1 MARIETPKI
10 RNIALVGHEGA
21 GKTTLV
27 EAFLHKVGVLTRMGT
42 IKEGN
47 TASDFDPDEREAGKS
62 FSCSTLSF
70 SYKDVLFNILDV
82 PGSSDCVGDM
92 LTALRAVEC
101 AVICVDAT
109 SGVKVNTRRI
119 WQETEKLG
127 LPCCFAVTR
136 LDAEN
141 TNFAK
146 TLAEIQELFGDRC
159 IPALWPDGSAASF
172 SRVFPVLEP
181 AEGAPEEI
189 SSINEKLREAV
200 VEADDA
206 LMEKYLEGEEISD
219 DVFRA
224 TFTKA
229 MLQRVLFPVL
239 VAAGEPQVGLEE
251 TLDFLAAFGPKP
263 NELERKGMAGGEEVV
278 LDPDNGFVGF
288 VYRTVAD
295 EFVTRISYLRVLSG
309 RIASNTSFVNRRTG
323 KTERIGSLLKVCGK
337 EQEPIEEGVCGDI
350 VAVAKVED
358 ILAGDTLTDDKTE
371 ITLPEIQFPTP
382 MCSLAVQP
390 KSRGDEQK
398 ISTALKELVADD
410 RTIAV
415 QADSQTGDLVL
426 SGMSDLH
433 LSLML
438 KRLKRRRKVEVDTA
452 PPKIPYKETITKS
465 AKYVEYTHKKQTGG
479 AGQFARVFIDLEP
492 LERGGGYEF
501 VDKIFGGVI
510 DQTFRP
516 SVDKG
521 IQQKMAEGVIAGYP
535 VVDVRVT
542 LVDGKTHPVDSKDI
556 AFQIAGREAF
566 KKAFLQ
572 CNPVLLEPI
581 VKLEVVVPQAN
592 MGDVMGDLN
601 GKRGRIL
608 SSNTEGSL
616 AVVQALIPLGEIQN
630 YQAGLKSMTGGE
642 GSYTM
647 EFDHY
652 DIVPPN
658 VHKAIVAEYEKEQE
672 QK

>member
-21 GKTTLV
+21 GKTMLV

-47 TASDFDPDEREAGKS
+47 TASDFDPDEREGGKS

-70 SYKDVLFNILDV
+70 SYKDVHFNILDV

-101 AVICVDAT
+101 ALICVDAT

-119 WQETEKLG
+119 WQEAEKLG
-127 LPCCFAVTR
+127 LPCCFAITR

-141 TNFAK
+141 TNYGK
-146 TLAEIQELFGDRC
+146 TLAEIQEHFGDRC
-159 IPALWPDGSAASF
+159 IPALWPDGSAGSF
-172 SRVFPVLEP
+172 SKVFSVLEP
-181 AEGAPEEI
+181 PDGAPEEV
-189 SSINEKLREAV
+189 SSVNENLSEAV
-200 VEADDA
+200 VEADDE
-206 LMEKYLEGEEISD
+206 LMEKYLEGEEISAET
-219 DVFRA
+219 FRS

-251 TLDFLAAFGPKP
+251 MLDFLAAFSPKP
-263 NELERKGMAGGEEVV
+263 NEVERKGMAGEEEVV

-295 EFVTRISYLRVLSG
+295 EFVTRISHLRVLSG
-309 RIASNTSFVNRRTG
+309 KLASNTSFVNRRTG
-323 KTERIGSLLKVCGK
+323 KSERIGGLLKICGK
-337 EQEPIEEGVCGDI
+337 EQDPVDEGVCGDI

-358 ILAGDTLTDDKTE
+358 ILAGDTLTDDKTKV
-371 ITLPEIQFPTP
+371 TLPEIQFPTP
-382 MCSLAVQP
+382 MCSLAVRP

-398 ISTALKELVADD
+398 ISTALRELVSDD

-415 QADSQTGDLVL
+415 QADTQTGDLVL
-426 SGMSDLH
+426 SGMSDQH
-433 LSLML
+433 LALML
-438 KRLKRRRKVEVDTA
+438 KRLKRRRKVEVQTS
-452 PPKIPYKETITKS
+452 PPKIPYKETITKG

-479 AGQFARVFIDLEP
+479 AGQFARVFIDVEP
-492 LERGGGYEF
+492 QERGAGYEF

-521 IQQKMAEGVIAGYP
+521 IQNKMAEGVIAGYP

-566 KKAFLQ
+566 KKAVLQ

-608 SSNTEGSL
+608 TSGTEGNL

-658 VHKAIVAEYEKEQE
+658 VHKTIVAEYEKEQE

>member
-1 MARIETPKI
+1 MARIETPRI
-10 RNIALVGHEGA
+10 RNVAVVGHEGA
-21 GKTTLV
+21 GKTMLV
-27 EAFLHKVGVLTRMGT
+27 EAFLHKVGLLTRMGS

-47 TASDFDPDEREAGKS
+47 TASDFDPDERETGKS
-62 FSCSTLSF
+62 FFCSTLSF
-70 SYKDVLFNILDV
+70 SYKDALFNVLDV

-92 LTALRAVEC
+92 LAALRAVEC
-101 AVICVDAT
+101 ALICVDAT

-119 WQETEKLG
+119 WQEAEKLG

-141 TNFAK
+141 TSFAK
-146 TLAEIQELFGDRC
+146 TLAEIQEHFGDRC
-159 IPALWPDGSAASF
+159 LPAFWPDGSASSF
-172 SRVFPVLEP
+172 SKVFSVVEP
-181 AEGAPEEI
+181 QDGAPDDVA
-189 SSINEKLREAV
+189 SMNEKLSEAV
-200 VEADDA
+200 VEADDE

-219 DVFRA
+219 EVFRT

-251 TLDFLAAFGPKP
+251 ILGFLATFMP
-263 NELERKGMAGGEEVV
+263 NPNQLERKGMAGDEEVV
-278 LDPDNGFVGF
+278 LDPENGFVGF

-295 EFVTRISYLRVLSG
+295 EFVTRISYLRILSG
-309 RIASNTSFVNRRTG
+309 RLASNTSFVNRRTG
-323 KTERIGSLLKVCGK
+323 KSERIGSLLKVCGK
-337 EQEPIEEGVCGDI
+337 EQDPIDEGVCGDI

-358 ILAGDTLTDDKTE
+358 ILAGDTLTDDKTK
-371 ITLPEIQFPTP
+371 IGLPEIQFPTP
-382 MCSLAVQP
+382 MCSLAVRP

-410 RTIAV
+410 RTVAV
-415 QADSQTGDLVL
+415 QADTQTGDLVL

-438 KRLKRRRKVEVDTA
+438 KRLKRRRKVEVQTS
-452 PPKIPYKETITKS
+452 PPKIPYKETITKG

-479 AGQFARVFIDLEP
+479 AGQFARVFIDVEP

-521 IQQKMAEGVIAGYP
+521 IQNKMAEGVIAGYP
-535 VVDVRVT
+535 VVDVQVT

-608 SSNTEGSL
+608 SSGTEGSL
-616 AVVQALIPLGEIQN
+616 AVVQALVPLGEIQN

-652 DIVPPN
+652 DVVPPN
-658 VHKAIVAEYEKEQE
+658 IHKTIVAEYEKEQE

>member
-1 MARIETPKI
+1 MARIETTKI

-21 GKTTLV
+21 GKTILV
-27 EAFLHKVGVLTRMGT
+27 EAFLHKAGVLTRMGS

-47 TASDFDPDEREAGKS
+47 TASDFDQDEREGGKS
-62 FSCSTLSF
+62 FSCSTRSY
-70 SYKDVLFNILDV
+70 SYKDVAFNVLDV

-101 AVICVDAT
+101 ALICVDAT
-109 SGVKVNTRRI
+109 SGVKVNTRKI
-119 WQETEKLG
+119 WQEAEKLG
-127 LPCCFAVTR
+127 LPCCFAITR

-141 TNFAK
+141 TNYAK

-159 IPALWPDGSAASF
+159 IPALWPDGSASSF
-172 SRVFPVLEP
+172 SKVFSVVEP
-181 AEGAPEEI
+181 PDGAPEEV
-189 SSINEKLREAV
+189 SSLNESLSEAV

-219 DVFRA
+219 EVFRS

-229 MLQRVLFPVL
+229 MLKRVLFPVL

-251 TLDFLAAFGPKP
+251 TLDFLAAFAPNP
-263 NELERKGMAGGEEVV
+263 NEVERKGMAGEEEVV

-288 VYRTVAD
+288 VYRTIAD

-309 RIASNTSFVNRRTG
+309 SLDSNTSFVTRRSG
-323 KTERIGSLLKVCGK
+323 KSERIGGLLKVCGK
-337 EQEPIEEGVCGDI
+337 EQNPVEQGVCGDI

-358 ILAGDTLTDDKTE
+358 ILAGDTLTDDKTK
-371 ITLPEIQFPTP
+371 ITLPEIKFPTP
-382 MCSLAVQP
+382 MCSLAVRP
-390 KSRGDEQK
+390 KSRGDETK
-398 ISTALKELVADD
+398 ISSALKELVADD
-410 RTIAV
+410 RTVAV
-415 QADSQTGDLVL
+415 RADAQTGDLVL
-426 SGMSDLH
+426 SGMSDVH

-438 KRLKRRRKVEVDTA
+438 KKIKRRRKVEVETA
-452 PPKIPYKETITKS
+452 PPKIPYMETITKG

-479 AGQFARVFIDLEP
+479 AGQFARVFIDVEP
-492 LERGGGYEF
+492 QERGVGYEF

-521 IQQKMAEGVIAGYP
+521 VQSKMAEGVIAGNP

-566 KKAFLQ
+566 KKAVLQ

-581 VKLEVVVPQAN
+581 VKLEVVVPPAN
-592 MGDVMGDLN
+592 MGDVMGYLN

-608 SSNTEGSL
+608 TSGSEGSL
-616 AVVQALIPLGEIQN
+616 AMVQALIPLGEVQN

-652 DIVPPN
+652 DIVPPI

>member
-1 MARIETPKI
+1 MARIETPRI
-10 RNIALVGHEGA
+10 RNIAVVGHEGA

-27 EAFLHKVGVLTRMGT
+27 EAFLNKAGMLTRMGS
-42 IKEGN
+42 IKEAN
-47 TASDFDPDEREAGKS
+47 TASDFDPDEKEAGKS
-62 FSCSTLSF
+62 FYTSTLSVPHQ
-70 SYKDVLFNILDV
+70 DVLFNLLDV
-82 PGSSDCVGDM
+82 PGSPDCIGEL

-101 AVICVDAT
+101 VLICVDAT

-119 WQETEKLG
+119 WQEAEKLG
-127 LPCCFAVTR
+127 LPCCVAITR

-141 TNFAK
+141 TNYEK
-146 TLAEIQELFGDRC
+146 TLAEIQEIFGDRC
-159 IPALWPDGSAASF
+159 IPALLPDGSARSF
-172 SRVFPVLEP
+172 SKVFSVIAP
-181 AEGAPEEI
+181 AEGSPEVVV
-189 SSINEKLREAV
+189 STSEKLSEAV

-206 LMEKYLEGEEISD
+206 LMEKYLEGEVISD
-219 DVFRA
+219 EVFRA

-239 VAAGEPQVGLEE
+239 VAAAESQVGVEE
-251 TLDFLAAFGPKP
+251 VLAFLASFAP
-263 NELERKGMAGGEEVV
+263 NPTQVERKGMTKGEEVV
-278 LDPDNGFVGF
+278 LDPANGFVGF

-309 RIASNTSFVNRRTG
+309 RLGSNTSFVNRRTG
-323 KTERIGSLLKVCGK
+323 RSERIGSLLKVCGK
-337 EQEPIEEGVCGDI
+337 EQTPIEEGVTGDI

-358 ILAGDTLTDDKTE
+358 ILAGDTLTDDKTRIE
-371 ITLPEIQFPTP
+371 VPSIRFPTP
-382 MCSLAVQP
+382 MTSLAVRP

-398 ISTALKELVADD
+398 ISTALKELVSDD
-410 RTIAV
+410 RTFTV
-415 QADSQTGDLVL
+415 QTDAQTGDLVV

-438 KRLKRRRKVEVDTA
+438 KKLKRRRKVEVDTA

-479 AGQFARVFIDLEP
+479 AGQFARVFIDMEP
-492 LERGGGYEF
+492 QERGAGYEF

-510 DQTFRP
+510 DQSFRP

-521 IQQKMAEGVIAGYP
+521 IQHKMAEGVIAGYP
-535 VVDVRVT
+535 VVDVRVS

-572 CNPVLLEPI
+572 CNPVILEPI
-581 VKLEVVVPQAN
+581 VKLEVVVPQTN

-608 SSNTEGSL
+608 SSGTEGSM
-616 AVVQALIPLGEIQN
+616 AVVQALIPLAEIQN

-658 VHKAIVAEYEKEQE
+658 VHKTIVAAYEKEQE

>member
-1 MARIETPKI
+1 MARIETSKI

-21 GKTTLV
+21 GKTMLV
-27 EAFLHKVGVLTRMGT
+27 EAFLYKVGVLTRMGT

-47 TASDFDPDEREAGKS
+47 TASDFDPDEREGGKS
-62 FSCSTLSF
+62 FSCSTMSF
-70 SYKDVLFNILDV
+70 SYKDVHFNILDV
-82 PGSSDCVGDM
+82 PGSSDCVADM

-119 WQETEKLG
+119 WQEAEKTG
-127 LPCCFAVTR
+127 LPCCFAITR

-141 TNFAK
+141 TNYGK
-146 TLAEIQELFGDRC
+146 TLAEIREHFGDRC
-159 IPALWPDGSAASF
+159 IPALWPDGSAGALSKVF
-172 SRVFPVLEP
+172 SVLEP
-181 AEGAPEEI
+181 PDGAPDEVY
-189 SSINEKLREAV
+189 STNEQLSEAV
-200 VEADDA
+200 VEADDE
-206 LMEKYLEGEEISD
+206 LMEKYLEGEEISAET
-219 DVFRA
+219 FRS

-239 VAAGEPQVGLEE
+239 VAAGEPQIGLDEM
-251 TLDFLAAFGPKP
+251 LDFLAAFSPKP
-263 NELERKGMAGGEEVV
+263 NEVERKGMAGEEEVV

-295 EFVTRISYLRVLSG
+295 EFVTRISYLRVLAG
-309 RIASNTSFVNRRTG
+309 KLASNTSFVNRRTG
-323 KTERIGSLLKVCGK
+323 KSERIGGLLKICGK
-337 EQEPIEEGVCGDI
+337 EQDPVDEGVSGDI

-358 ILAGDTLTDDKTE
+358 ILAGDTLTDDKTK
-371 ITLPEIQFPTP
+371 ITLPEIHFPTP
-382 MCSLAVQP
+382 MCSLAVRP

-398 ISTALKELVADD
+398 ISTALRELVSDD

-415 QADSQTGDLVL
+415 QADTQTGDLVL
-426 SGMSDLH
+426 SGMSDQH

-438 KRLKRRRKVEVDTA
+438 KRLKRRRKVEVETA

-479 AGQFARVFIDLEP
+479 AGQFARVFIDVEP
-492 LERGGGYEF
+492 KERGGGYEF

-521 IQQKMAEGVIAGYP
+521 IQNKMAEGVIAGYP
-535 VVDVRVT
+535 VVDVKVT

-566 KKAFLQ
+566 KKAVLQ

-581 VKLEVVVPQAN
+581 VKLEVVVPQSN

-608 SSNTEGSL
+608 TSGSEGNL
-616 AVVQALIPLGEIQN
+616 AVVQALVPLGEIQN

-658 VHKAIVAEYEKEQE
+658 VHKMIVAEYEKEQE

>member
-1 MARIETPKI
+1 MARIETSKI

-21 GKTTLV
+21 GKTMLV
-27 EAFLHKVGVLTRMGT
+27 EALLHKVGVLTRMGS

-47 TASDFDPDEREAGKS
+47 TASDFDQDEREGGKS

-70 SYKDVLFNILDV
+70 SYKDVSFNILDV

-101 AVICVDAT
+101 ALICVDAT
-109 SGVKVNTRRI
+109 SGVKVNTRKI
-119 WQETEKLG
+119 WQEAEKIG
-127 LPCCFAVTR
+127 LPCSFAITR

-141 TNFAK
+141 TNYTK
-146 TLAEIQELFGDRC
+146 TLAEIQEHFGDRC
-159 IPALWPDGSAASF
+159 IPVSWPDGSASSF
-172 SRVFPVLEP
+172 SRVFSVVEP
-181 AEGAPEEI
+181 PDGAPEEVT
-189 SSINEKLREAV
+189 SLNEKLSEAV

-219 DVFRA
+219 KVFRS

-229 MLQRVLFPVL
+229 MLQRVLYPVL

-251 TLDFLAAFGPKP
+251 MLDFLATFAPSP
-263 NELERKGMAGGEEVV
+263 NEVERKGMAGEEEVV
-278 LDPDNGFVGF
+278 LDPGNGFVGF

-295 EFVTRISYLRVLSG
+295 EFVTRISHLRVLSG
-309 RIASNTSFVNRRTG
+309 KLASNTSFVNRRTG
-323 KTERIGSLLKVCGK
+323 RSERIGSLLKICGK
-337 EQEPIEEGVCGDI
+337 EQASIEEGVCGDI

-358 ILAGDTLTDDKTE
+358 ILAGDTLTDDRTK
-371 ITLPEIQFPTP
+371 IVLPEIKFPTP
-382 MCSLAVQP
+382 MCSLAVRP
-390 KSRGDEQK
+390 KSRGDETK

-410 RTIAV
+410 RTVAV
-415 QADSQTGDLVL
+415 RADKQTGDLVL

-433 LSLML
+433 LLLML
-438 KRLKRRRKVEVDTA
+438 KRLKRRRKVEVETA
-452 PPKIPYKETITKS
+452 LPKIPYMETITKS

-492 LERGGGYEF
+492 QERGAGYEF

-510 DQTFRP
+510 DQSLRP

-521 IQQKMAEGVIAGYP
+521 VQYKMAEGVIAGNP

-566 KKAFLQ
+566 KKAVLQ

-608 SSNTEGSL
+608 TSGTEGSL
-616 AVVQALIPLGEIQN
+616 AVVQALIPMGEVQN

-658 VHKAIVAEYEKEQE
+658 VHKMIVAEYEKEQE

>member
-21 GKTTLV
+21 GKTMLV

-47 TASDFDPDEREAGKS
+47 TASDFDPDEREGGKS

-101 AVICVDAT
+101 AVVCVDAT
-109 SGVKVNTRRI
+109 SGVKVNTRKI
-119 WQETEKLG
+119 WQEAEKLG
-127 LPCCFAVTR
+127 LPCCVAVTR

-141 TNFAK
+141 TNYGK
-146 TLAEIQELFGDRC
+146 TLAEIQEHFGDRC

-172 SRVFPVLEP
+172 SKVFSVLEP
-181 AEGAPEEI
+181 TEGAPEEV
-189 SSINEKLREAV
+189 SSMNEKLSEAV
-200 VEADDA
+200 VEADDE
-206 LMEKYLEGEEISD
+206 LMEKYLEGEEISAET
-219 DVFRA
+219 FRS

-251 TLDFLAAFGPKP
+251 MLDFLAAYSPKP
-263 NELERKGMAGGEEVV
+263 NEVERKGMAGEEEVV

-295 EFVTRISYLRVLSG
+295 EFVTRISYLRILSG
-309 RIASNTSFVNRRTG
+309 KLASNTSFVNRRTG
-323 KTERIGSLLKVCGK
+323 KSERIGGLLKICGK
-337 EQEPIEEGVCGDI
+337 EQALIEEGVCGDI

-358 ILAGDTLTDDKTE
+358 ILAGDTLTDGKTK
-371 ITLPEIQFPTP
+371 ILLPEIKFPTP
-382 MCSLAVQP
+382 MCSLAVRP
-390 KSRGDEQK
+390 KSRGDETK

-410 RTIAV
+410 RTVAV
-415 QADSQTGDLVL
+415 RADTQTGDLVL

-433 LSLML
+433 LLLML
-438 KRLKRRRKVEVDTA
+438 KRLKRRRKVEVETA
-452 PPKIPYKETITKS
+452 PPKIPYMETITKG

-479 AGQFARVFIDLEP
+479 AGQFARVFIDVEP
-492 LERGGGYEF
+492 LERGAGYEF
-501 VDKIFGGVI
+501 ADKIFGGVI

-521 IQQKMAEGVIAGYP
+521 IQNKMAEGVIAGNP

-566 KKAFLQ
+566 KKAVLQ

-581 VKLEVVVPQAN
+581 VKLEVVVPQAS

-608 SSNTEGSL
+608 TSGTEGNL
-616 AVVQALIPLGEIQN
+616 AVVQALIPLGEVQN

>member
-1 MARIETPKI
+1 MARIETPRI
-10 RNIALVGHEGA
+10 RNIAVVGHEGA
-21 GKTTLV
+21 GKTMLV
-27 EAFLHKVGVLTRMGT
+27 EAFLHKAGLLTRMGT

-47 TASDFDPDEREAGKS
+47 TTSDFDPDEKEGGKS
-62 FSCSTLSF
+62 FYCSTLSF
-70 SYKDVLFNILDV
+70 PYEDVMFNLLDV

-119 WQETEKLG
+119 WQEAEKLG
-127 LPCCFAVTR
+127 LPCCFAITR

-141 TNFAK
+141 TNYEK

-159 IPALWPDGSAASF
+159 IPALWPDGSAGSF
-172 SRVFPVLEP
+172 SKVFSVLSP
-181 AEGAPEEI
+181 PDGAPDAVL
-189 SSINEKLREAV
+189 SMNEKLSEAV

-206 LMEKYLEGEEISD
+206 LMEKYLEGEEISEE
-219 DVFRA
+219 VFRA

-239 VAAGEPQVGLEE
+239 VAAGEPQVGLDEM
-251 TLDFLAAFGPKP
+251 LGFLASFAPNP
-263 NELERKGMAGGEEVV
+263 NEVERKGMAGDEEVV

-295 EFVTRISYLRVLSG
+295 EFVTRISYLRILSG
-309 RIASNTSFVNRRTG
+309 RLGSNTSFVNRRTG
-323 KTERIGSLLKVCGK
+323 KNERIGSLLKVCGK
-337 EQEPIEEGVCGDI
+337 EQDPIDAGVCGDI

-358 ILAGDTLTDDKTE
+358 ILAGDTLTDDKTK
-371 ITLPEIQFPTP
+371 ILVPEIQFPTP
-382 MCSLAVQP
+382 MVSLAVKP

-398 ISTALKELVADD
+398 ISTALKELVSDD
-410 RTIAV
+410 RTFSV
-415 QADSQTGDLVL
+415 QADTQTGDLVV
-426 SGMSDLH
+426 SGMSDPH

-438 KRLKRRRKVEVDTA
+438 KKLKRRRKVEVATS
-452 PPKIPYKETITKS
+452 PPKIPYMETITKGV
-465 AKYVEYTHKKQTGG
+465 KYVEYTHKKQTGG
-479 AGQFARVFIDLEP
+479 AGQFARVFIDVEP
-492 LERGGGYEF
+492 VERGAGYEF

-521 IQQKMAEGVIAGYP
+521 IQNKMAEGVIAGYP
-535 VVDVRVT
+535 VVDVQVK

-566 KKAFLQ
+566 KKAILQ
-572 CNPVLLEPI
+572 CNPVILEPI
-581 VKLEVVVPQAN
+581 VKLEVAVPQAN

-608 SSNTEGSL
+608 SSGAEGSM
-616 AVVQALIPLGEIQN
+616 AVVQAVIPLAEIQN

-652 DIVPPN
+652 DVVPSN
-658 VHKAIVAEYEKEQE
+658 VHKAIVAAYEKEQE